1 MQRLPA
7 SCRLETGRAA
17 PSSLSFCT
25 LVGPMIDHACLRL
38 PSLPLRYRY
47 LLLCGSVVIYVREGM
62 QHKEFYEYGL
72 LPGVHYVAVDTAAD
86 VPAMVRWLKQ
96 HDDYARAVALA
107 GRARM
112 ATLDIDAVA
121 DFMAELLSQ
130 YARKQTF
137 RPRPAPGAVRIQCED
152 DLWRHYARD
161 PGWMNHYLSED
172 NATCITPPPA
182 SGLGPPGWGGAYA
195 GSSHAASPL
204 TTYAALPSLRMPVR
218 QGTAQGLISP
228 VHPLPTSTPFPGRG
242 GAKEPFD
249 WEAMQWKALQGRHP
263 LAQPTGG
270 PRSVSYTR
278 QIAVG

>member
-195 GSSHAASPL
+195 GSKPRCVASHDLRSFAQPDACSPRDG
-204 TTYAALPSLRMPVR
+204 AGPHQP
-218 QGTAQGLISP
+218 GTSFADFD
-228 VHPLPTSTPFPGRG
+228 TFPRAG